1 MRTNRIDK
9 LCVSPEQPL
18 HYLVVLFRI
27 SCCFS
32 VEYQWNQAN
41 EAFSSLFYFGRAN
54 NYQCIIRRIEVAYAI
69 QIPVCVFPERK
80 FTLQF
85 STCGTKFCTV
95 P

>member
-54 NYQCIIRRIEVAYAI
+54 NYQCIILKNRGRLCN
-69 QIPVCVFPERK
+69 PDSGLR
-80 FTLQF
+80 
-85 STCGTKFCTV
+85 V